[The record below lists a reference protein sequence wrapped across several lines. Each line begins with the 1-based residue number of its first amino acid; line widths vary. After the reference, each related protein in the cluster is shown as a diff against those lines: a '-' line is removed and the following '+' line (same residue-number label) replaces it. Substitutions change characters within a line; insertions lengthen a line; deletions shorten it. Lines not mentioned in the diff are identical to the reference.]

1 MTNHEQHNEFES
13 VLELLSEQGFDGMRE
28 AMETLLNE
36 TMKLQ
41 RSVHLNASPHQRTEG
56 RKGYANGFKDKQVNT
71 RLGQLSLNVPQT
83 RGTDFYPD
91 ALEKG
96 IRSERALKLALA
108 EMYVQGV
115 STRKV
120 AKITEE
126 LCGTQLSSM
135 QVSRATQALDESL
148 TAWRKRPLG
157 ATPYVFL
164 DAQYQKVRHGGR
176 VIDCALLI
184 ALGVTESGHRQVL
197 GCSVSLSEHEV
208 HWREFLVQLQERGLC
223 GIRLFI
229 SDAHEG
235 LKAARRAV
243 FPSVPWQRC
252 QFHLQQNAQK
262 YIPRQAMKREVAND
276 IRGIFNASDEP
287 AAKEQLRLFI
297 KKHET
302 KAPELTRWAE
312 TALPEGFTVFDLPE
326 THRRKTRTSNV
337 LERLNR
343 EIKRRTRVA
352 SLFPNDASCLRLA
365 SAVLMEISEEWETG
379 RIHINL

>member
-41 RSVHLNASPHQRTEG
+41 RSVHLNAAPHQRTED
-56 RKGYANGFKDKQVNT
+56 RKGYANGFKGKQVHT
-71 RLGQLSLNVPQT
+71 RLGKLSLNVPQT

-208 HWREFLVQLQERGLC
+208 HWREFLVKLQERGLC

-229 SDAHEG
+229 SDWSSPG
-235 LKAARRAV
+235 L
-243 FPSVPWQRC
+243 
-252 QFHLQQNAQK
+252 
-262 YIPRQAMKREVAND
+262 ID
-276 IRGIFNASDEP
+276 
-287 AAKEQLRLFI
+287 
-297 KKHET
+297 
-302 KAPELTRWAE
+302 
-312 TALPEGFTVFDLPE
+312 
-326 THRRKTRTSNV
+326 TS
-337 LERLNR
+337 
-343 EIKRRTRVA
+343 T
-352 SLFPNDASCLRLA
+352 
-365 SAVLMEISEEWETG
+365 
-379 RIHINL
+379 